1 MAKFAERCK
10 EHFVLLKERIVNL
23 ENLSGVC
30 RMNELQKVF
39 NYSGNEVRTVIKN
52 DEVWFV
58 AKDVCEVLE
67 INKYRDAV
75 SRLDDDERGSLVVD
89 TLGGKQEMSAVNESG
104 IYSLVFTSR
113 KPEAKVFK
121 KWVTSEVLPFIRK
134 HGAYMTD
141 DVLEKTLNDPDYMI
155 GLLTALKEEKQK
167 RLEVEKTNH
176 ILMHVNKTYTATEI
190 AKELGFKSAQQLNK
204 DLEKQRIQYYQNGTW
219 VLYSKYAD
227 KGYVEIKQEV
237 LDNGKVIYHRRFTQL
252 GREFLLKLYEK
263 VSA

>member
-1 MAKFAERCK
+1 MSELQTFK
-10 EHFVLLKERIVNL
+10 
-23 ENLSGVC
+23 
-30 RMNELQKVF
+30 NELFEVAVKFDNGECLFDLEQVARNLGFTTVAK
-39 NYSGNEVRTVIKN
+39 SGNVTVR
-52 DEVWFV
+52 W
-58 AKDVCEVLE
+58 
-67 INKYRDAV
+67 
-75 SRLDDDERGSLVVD
+75 SR
-89 TLGGKQEMSAVNESG
+89 VNEYLSKYVSQQVG
-104 IYSLVFTSR
+104 KGDFIPEPLVY
-113 KPEAKVFK
+113 KLAFK
-121 KWVTSEVLPFIRK
+121 ASNDVAEQFQDWLAIEVIPSIRK
-134 HGAYMTD
+134 HGAFMTE
-141 DVLEKTLNDPDYMI
+141 DVLERTLNDPDYMI
-155 GLLTALKEEKQK
+155 GLITALKDEKQK